1 MWNCNKMIFIYLLC
15 PVTLKSLKKK
25 IFTANP
31 ETSLCNFEPK
41 LGKNCP
47 LVQKKIFRETLLDL
61 SDIIY
66 WSRAVML
73 NSLKKIFR
81 ADPKNSI
88 KWKSLQ
94 TQTHTN
100 RQIKDN
106 KSFDLITNDFWEL
119 FFARTTV
126 AKWALNKYQYF
137 GISTC
142 KSLGACIY
150 TRILFL
156 NGFPLTNFFLLP
168 WEMPLLLWYLL
179 WV

>member
-1 MWNCNKMIFIYLLC
+1 MIFIYLLC
-15 PVTLKSLKKK
+15 PVTLQSLKKK
-25 IFTANP
+25 
-31 ETSLCNFEPK
+31 SLQRILRQACVILDQNWAKIAHWSRRKFFVK
-41 LGKNCP
+41 LY
-47 LVQKKIFRETLLDL
+47 LIWVI
-61 SDIIY
+61 IIY

-106 KSFDLITNDFWEL
+106 KSFDLITNNFWEF
-119 FFARTTV
+119 FFARTIV
-126 AKWALNKYQYF
+126 AKWALNKCQYF
-137 GISTC
+137 GTSTC
-142 KSLGACIY
+142 KSLGACMY
-150 TRILFL
+150 TRILLL